1 MWSDTL
7 LAAERAHVLRLAVWG
22 GGSMLAGTILL
33 AIYAAR
39 RASSPLVTHFAMQ
52 TAAWGA
58 VILSIAWL
66 AWRSLALRDAAGAVR
81 LDRLVWFNAGLDLGY
96 AGVGATLAI
105 TGWALG
111 RRHALVGAGIGIL
124 IQGLALTIL
133 ELHLTSVLARLAP

>member
-1 MWSDTL
+1 VFS
-7 LAAERAHVLRLAVWG
+7 
-22 GGSMLAGTILL
+22 
-33 AIYAAR
+33 AR
-39 RASSPLVTHFAMQ
+39 RVGSPLVTHFALQ

-58 VILSIAWL
+58 VILTIAWL
-66 AWRSLALRDAAGAVR
+66 AWRSLAPRDVAGAVR

-111 RRHALVGAGIGIL
+111 RRQALVGAGIGIVL
-124 IQGLALTIL
+124 QGLALTIL